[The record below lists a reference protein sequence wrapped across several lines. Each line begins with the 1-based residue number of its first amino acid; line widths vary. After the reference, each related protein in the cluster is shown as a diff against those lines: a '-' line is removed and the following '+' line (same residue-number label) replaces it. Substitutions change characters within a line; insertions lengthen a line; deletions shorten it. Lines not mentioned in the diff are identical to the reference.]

1 MIIKPKVVSKKI
13 LERIDKNTY
22 VHSIFENGVNIVG
35 KNCLIFITH
44 EDRNL
49 SPNSI
54 LLFKD
59 DFKKIYQYL
68 NIDMQ
73 ISLKDDKII
82 NPKFVIKLDIENSID
97 LSINSIKNKN
107 IKEYGVLKNYIE
119 KLELMTGFGL
129 RVKELNKDKHI
140 SSIKQIVRSNNNAII
155 EDVLKN
161 ILGKG
166 KGLTPSGD
174 DFLIGLLWANEDF
187 TFLSDTFKET
197 LLKLLYTDITTDISK
212 NYLKMSLIGEYSSSL
227 IKLYE
232 SLSLNFDFRN
242 IIKEILDYGHTSGID
257 TLSGIYYGIEEGMH
271 ENSISIGGECV
282 RKYS

>member
-257 TLSGIYYGIEEGMH
+257 TLSGIYYGIEEGIY
-271 ENSISIGGECV
+271 EDSISI
-282 RKYS
+282 RR